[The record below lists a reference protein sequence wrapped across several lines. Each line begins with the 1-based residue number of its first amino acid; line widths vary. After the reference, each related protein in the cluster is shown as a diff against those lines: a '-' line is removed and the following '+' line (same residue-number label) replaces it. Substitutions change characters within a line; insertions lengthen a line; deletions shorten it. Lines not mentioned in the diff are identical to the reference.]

1 MQPALSVRVM
11 IVVVAASAALCS
23 ACSDDEASNDER
35 PCDAE
40 PELLTTAGGVE
51 FVRTPDTC
59 FDDLPGWPYEP
70 RYVEIDGLRQAYVD
84 EGPSDGEVILLLH
97 GQPSWSYL
105 YRKMIPVLVDAGYRV
120 IAMDHLGMGRSDKP
134 TDIESYSYLG
144 HNDRLER
151 FIQELEL
158 ADITLFVQDWG
169 STIGLRVAGL
179 HPEWFARIVAA
190 DGDLPQIPAGFSAF
204 APVDDP
210 NTPED
215 LPSPFAQAPAQQ
227 VVGYDGCVPLFD
239 VEPGFFGVWIE
250 YALKGASF
258 QASEVVEAIT
268 WYDLPDAVEAAYDA
282 PFPSRTYMAG
292 PRVFPSLVNEM
303 GGTTDEAWA
312 GLQSFDRPFLTIWAA
327 NDTGTLGL
335 CETQDR
341 FICAVPGAA
350 GQPHARLAEAS
361 HFLQDDQG
369 EQIAQRLVAFMR
381 QDSSVEGNHVADCE
395 DDLGQTGAD
404 GLGSPCES
412 DADCVGQAADKCV
425 SIPGQG
431 GFCTIEGCSNGTCG
445 DPFVCCRDC
454 DPALASAL
462 PFEGSACLPEQAS
475 SQLSTAAEC
484 TCD

>member
-1 MQPALSVRVM
+1 MNRTLALLLAALALVMFVALSSCNGDKESTR
-11 IVVVAASAALCS
+11 A
-23 ACSDDEASNDER
+23 
-35 PCDAE
+35 CDAE
-40 PELLTTAGGVE
+40 PEILTTSSGVE
-51 FVRTPDTC
+51 FVRTPDSC
-59 FDDLPGWPYEP
+59 FEGLPNWSYEP
-70 RYVEIDGLRQAYVD
+70 HYVEIDGLRQAYVD
-84 EGPSDGEVILLLH
+84 EGPMDGEVILLLH

-105 YRKMIPVLVDAGYRV
+105 YRKMIPILVDGGFRV

-134 TDIESYSYLG
+134 TDIESYTYLG

-158 ADITLFVQDWG
+158 ADVTLFVQDWG

-190 DGDLPQIPAGFSAF
+190 DGDLPQIPSGFTAF
-204 APVDDP
+204 PPVHDP

-227 VVGYDGCVPLFD
+227 VVGYDGCLPLFE

-258 QASEVVEAIT
+258 RASEVVEAIT

-282 PFPSRTYMAG
+282 PFPSRVYMAG

-312 GLQSFDRPFLTIWAA
+312 SLRSFTRPFLTIWAA
-327 NDTGTLGL
+327 NDTGSLGL
-335 CETQDR
+335 CETQDK
-341 FICAVPGAA
+341 FICEVPGAT
-350 GQPHARLAEAS
+350 GQAHARLAEAS

-369 EQIAQRLVAFMR
+369 EEIARRLVAFMR
-381 QDSSVEGNHVADCE
+381 QDSSIEGNYQHDC
-395 DDLGQTGAD
+395 DDSSGQTGAG
-404 GLGSPCES
+404 GLGESCES
-412 DADCVGQAADKCV
+412 DADCAGLDADLCLG
-425 SIPGQG
+425 SPGQG
-431 GFCTIEGCSNGTCG
+431 GFCTIEGCESGTC
-445 DPFVCCRDC
+445 DAPFVCCYGC
-454 DPALASAL
+454 NEMAAPML
-462 PFEGSACLPEQAS
+462 PFEGSVCVPEQVS
-475 SQLSTAAEC
+475 SQLSNSAGC